1 MTLQVQEHY
10 EICIQIIKLNGKEN
24 VQTKQQT
31 AGISLHNFWK
41 ESKLKK
47 SVEDNTIFFL
57 KTAAARI

>member
-1 MTLQVQEHY
+1 MTRQVQEHY
-10 EICIQIIKLNGKEN
+10 DICIEIIKLNWKEN
-24 VQTKQQT
+24 VKTKQQT

-47 SVEDNTIFFL
+47 SVEDNKIFLL